1 MNLLADAGSI
11 HAGFTLPGAVAFQSN
26 VAIHCANFK
35 SSSSQFW
42 ATTTFYNFP
51 TTFAQNQTAQEGMKW
66 NQSCMKNVMKV
77 AVLWHNRLCWNKM
90 KRSEL
95 KSPRWN
101 PSTDKTIIYSWIRN
115 GKQLWQHRTILSVE
129 PRRQI
134 FVTVVGKSASETT
147 LKASAVNCAVL
158 PYMLRSSV
166 LSNCGW
172 QHFDSKL
179 LKNNA
184 SLWRMTEFKR
194 ISYRFSNAMRALLRV
209 HLRSAL
215 F

>member
-11 HAGFTLPGAVAFQSN
+11 HAGFTLPGAVVFQSN

-95 KSPRWN
+95 KSQRWN

-147 LKASAVNCAVL
+147 LRHQPWIVRCCPICCGALCCQTVDDSILTANCWRIMHR
-158 PYMLRSSV
+158 YEEWRSS
-166 LSNCGW
+166 N
-172 QHFDSKL
+172 
-179 LKNNA
+179 
-184 SLWRMTEFKR
+184 E
-194 ISYRFSNAMRALLRV
+194 
-209 HLRSAL
+209 
-215 F
+215 